1 MSRDYKGRAGSSSG
15 KKGGSRLLAGIF
27 IGYVLGIASAIGVWL
42 YIERAP
48 SPLLSP
54 EDRTAEEIKNG
65 HTSGSVNPLSE
76 KKLQGKPAETQQ
88 PRFDFY
94 KILPATEEAGGG
106 QLSSGGQSAPI
117 KEAGRQ
123 DPPAGQYFLQVGSFQ
138 HAGEADNQKAKLAIM
153 GIEAIVETVDL
164 PGKGVWHRLRIGPYK
179 TVSEIS
185 QVRTGLQQNG
195 IQTSLM
201 KVQEEH

>member
-27 IGYVLGIASAIGVWL
+27 IGYALGIASAIGVWL
-42 YIERAP
+42 YIERTP

-54 EDRTAEEIKNG
+54 QERAAEEIKNG
-65 HTSGSVNPLSE
+65 HTSGSVTPLPDQ
-76 KKLQGKPAETQQ
+76 KLQGKPDEAQK

-94 KILPATEEAGGG
+94 KILPATEDTGAS
-106 QLSSGGQSAPI
+106 QLSSGQSAPV
-117 KEAGRQ
+117 KEAGKQ
-123 DPPAGQYFLQVGSFQ
+123 DASEGRYFLQAGSFQ
-138 HAGEADNQKAKLAIM
+138 QAGEADNQKAKLAIM
-153 GIEAIVETVDL
+153 GIEAIVESVDL
-164 PGKGVWHRLRIGPYK
+164 PGKGIWHRLRIGPYK

-185 QVRTGLQQNG
+185 KVRAGLQQNG